1 MVTATPINKKNR
13 GIFKLKKSIL
23 FITRAAVI
31 AAIYFALSTAV
42 NAIAFGPIQ
51 FRISEMLVLLPILM
65 PEAIPGLAIGC
76 FFTNFFFSPFGIYDM
91 LFGTL
96 ATLLGAI
103 CTYLL
108 RKNVPLS
115 ALPPI
120 LFNALLIPLIWVC
133 DGSSTIYY
141 IAMFEIFAS
150 EFIICGII
158 GVPFTLLLRK
168 ALLAARVI
176 DLTHGKYGNV
186 PAYRHIE
193 GRVELDDDE
202 SDADTPFILLSD
214 IDKDTI
220 TNKESE
226 YSPANTDSA
235 KTDSDSVKNIAS
247 DKEDT
252 AKASA
257 QKPPSGARDNNI
269 L

>member
-1 MVTATPINKKNR
+1 M
-13 GIFKLKKSIL
+13 KKSIL

-120 LFNALLIPLIWVC
+120 LFNALLVPLIWVC
-133 DGSSTIYY
+133 DGSGTIYY
-141 IAMFEIFAS
+141 IAMFEILAS
-150 EFIICGII
+150 ELIICGII

-193 GRVELDDDE
+193 GRIESDDDE
-202 SDADTPFILLSD
+202 SEADPLFMQLSNV
-214 IDKDTI
+214 DKDTK
-220 TNKESE
+220 TNKDAD
-226 YSPANTDSA
+226 YSSA
-235 KTDSDSVKNIAS
+235 STDSDKQSSDFIENTNAS

-252 AKASA
+252 AKTNV